1 MSTFAELKRRNIFG
15 VALLYLVA
23 SWLILQLSA
32 ALFHHLGIPDWAFR
46 FIFALLLICFPLVL
60 VFSWIFEITPG
71 GLKHGRKI
79 EAQASITRQTGQ
91 RITRI
96 TMILMAL
103 AILTFIIDK
112 AIPGTTPREV
122 TQGIMEPLDQTT
134 TTDGATQSVNYQNID
149 LQGHRGARGLLPEN
163 TIPAFLHALELGVT
177 TLEMD
182 TAINAQGHVVV
193 THEPWMS
200 AKICSHPDGRQ
211 VSTEEE
217 KSLRIYA
224 MSDRQVA
231 SFDCGSRG
239 HPDYPRQRAMAVSKP
254 LLDDVFRA
262 VAKRLDILKRGDGSG
277 EVLFNIEIKS
287 LPEGDRVFHPEVKE
301 FASALYKVVQE
312 NDVVEQTTIQ
322 SFDPRA
328 LEAMHEIDPY
338 ISISLIVENNQGLKT
353 NLDRLSFTPQVYSP
367 YYKLL
372 DRAEIDKAHTQGIKV
387 IPWTI
392 NDKKTMLEMLELGV
406 DGLITDYPDLGV
418 EVLAEIQKD

>member
-1 MSTFAELKRRNIFG
+1 
-15 VALLYLVA
+15 
-23 SWLILQLSA
+23 
-32 ALFHHLGIPDWAFR
+32 
-46 FIFALLLICFPLVL
+46 
-60 VFSWIFEITPG
+60 
-71 GLKHGRKI
+71 
-79 EAQASITRQTGQ
+79 
-91 RITRI
+91 
-96 TMILMAL
+96 
-103 AILTFIIDK
+103 
-112 AIPGTTPREV
+112 
-122 TQGIMEPLDQTT
+122 MEPLDQTMT
-134 TTDGATQSVNYQNID
+134 TEGPAHPGDYQNID

-163 TIPAFLHALELGVT
+163 TIPAFLHALELGVN

-182 TAINAQGHVVV
+182 TAINAQGHVFV

-211 VSTEEE
+211 VSVSEE
-217 KSLRIYA
+217 KNLRIYA
-224 MSDRQVA
+224 MNDRQVA

-239 HPDYPRQRAMAVSKP
+239 HPDYPHQRAMPVSKP
-254 LLDDVFRA
+254 LLDEVFRV
-262 VAKRLDILKRGDGSG
+262 VAKQLEISKRGGGSE

-287 LPEGDRVFHPEVKE
+287 LPEGDRIFHPEVKE

-338 ISISLIVENNQGLKT
+338 ISTSLIVENSQGLKT

-372 DRAEIDKAHTQGIKV
+372 DREEIDEAHTQGIKV

-392 NDKKTMLEMLELGV
+392 NDKETMLEMLELGV

-418 EVLAEIQKD
+418 EVLAEIQTD